1 MRCPALSATRVNTWL
16 QCGFKYKCMYHSD
29 LPRKDSIFFKLGKAV
44 HTALEFA
51 GKMYEYRPF
60 SKDEVQV
67 IVDQFLQEAAK
78 ERIDDIELLKE
89 GKEMVQNKIS
99 NFKFGRKTISLE
111 RFFRVKT
118 EDGLPLIGAMDMVVE
133 IDDET
138 AVIDYG
144 GVRKKINISL
154 LDCRVDDYV
163 LVHAGFAIQ
172 KVDKMS
178 AKDSLQIINGVI
190 NENSG

>member
-89 GKEMVQNKIS
+89 GKVKAREWV
-99 NFKFGRKTISLE
+99 
-111 RFFRVKT
+111 VKT
-118 EDGLPLIGAMDMVVE
+118 HDISQTMDTLYKYYRVLGW
-133 IDDET
+133 DD
-138 AVIDYG
+138 
-144 GVRKKINISL
+144 
-154 LDCRVDDYV
+154 
-163 LVHAGFAIQ
+163 
-172 KVDKMS
+172 
-178 AKDSLQIINGVI
+178 
-190 NENSG
+190 